1 MTITDLADPQYISL
15 RTFRKNGTA
24 VDTPVWAVEEDGK
37 SYVWTQA
44 DSWKVKRIRNNS
56 AVQIAV
62 CDMKGTVEGE
72 WMDAQAAVDDD
83 PAEEQKMRKRLSK
96 KYGLMY
102 ILFGVV
108 GNVLRRGKQSTVIV
122 IQDA

>member
-1 MTITDLADPQYISL
+1 MSITDLDDPQYISL

-24 VDTPVWAVEEDGK
+24 VDTPVWAVEEGGK

-44 DSWKVKRIRNNS
+44 DSWKTKRIRNNS

-72 WMDAQAAVDDD
+72 WIDAQATIDDD
-83 PAEEQKMRKRLSK
+83 AAEEKKMRKRLAK
-96 KYGLMY
+96 KYGIMY
-102 ILFGVV
+102 WLFGVI
-108 GNVLRRGKQSTVIV
+108 GNLFRGANQSTVIL